1 MDEDILPLLHGC
13 LSNDRESWETLRQ
26 DAGSI
31 VLNILRSRYS
41 SLSPED
47 HDDIVQN
54 IFSKLFSNGL
64 RDFHGTT
71 KYEFLNYLGIIA
83 KREAI
88 NHIRQHARHNKAVS
102 LDQPLSDGDDGD
114 TTLLDTLADQT
125 LRPDTIAEL
134 NNLFSTSLAQLSIR
148 DKQILI
154 YKVEGYKDK
163 EIAELLGIPM
173 NTVASAY
180 NRIKELLRKTVAM
193 AILIILFGRNLPGAT
208 SL

>member
-1 MDEDILPLLHGC
+1 MTDDILSLIQGC
-13 LSNDRESWETLRQ
+13 LSNDRKSWNTLRQ
-26 DAGSI
+26 DAGSV
-31 VLNILRSRYS
+31 VLNILRGRHS
-41 SLSPED
+41 SLSSAD

-54 IFSKLFSNGL
+54 IFIKLSSNGL
-64 RDFHGTT
+64 RDFRGTT

-88 NHIRQHARHNKAVS
+88 NHIRQHARHENTVS
-102 LDQPLSDGDDGD
+102 LDQPLSNDDD
-114 TTLLDTLADQT
+114 CHTTLLDTLADQN

-154 YKVEGYKDK
+154 YKVEGYKDR
-163 EIAELLGIPM
+163 EIAELLAIPM

-180 NRIKELLRKTVAM
+180 NRIKELLRKTLAM
-193 AILIILFGRNLPGAT
+193 AILIILFGRNLSGAS